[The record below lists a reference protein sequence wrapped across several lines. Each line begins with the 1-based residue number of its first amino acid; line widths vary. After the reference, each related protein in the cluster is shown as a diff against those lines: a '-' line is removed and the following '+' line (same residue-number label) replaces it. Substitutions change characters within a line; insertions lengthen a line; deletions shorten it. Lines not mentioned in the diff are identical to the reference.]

1 MIRQMLIPGE
11 PQGKAR
17 PRATVVGGHARVY
30 TPKTTATYE
39 NLVRL
44 CFLEQNK
51 GAEPEKGP
59 VQIEMVFYFAPPK
72 SAYWPV
78 NSKHNGELKDGWLDK
93 RQTSKPDIDNLV
105 KSVLDGLN
113 GVAFK
118 DDSQIWRVTASKMY
132 SKKPCVLV
140 MLIGDDD
147 AGNAKE

>member
-1 MIRQMLIPGE
+1 MMRRIVIPGE

-17 PRATVVGGHARVY
+17 PRATVIGGHARVY
-30 TPKTTATYE
+30 TPKSTASYE

-44 CFLEQNK
+44 AFLEQNR

-59 VQIEMVFYFAPPK
+59 VQIEMTFYFAPPK

-78 NSKHNGELKDGWLDK
+78 NSKHNGELKDGWALK
-93 RQTSKPDIDNLV
+93 KHTSKPDIDNLA

-132 SKKPCVLV
+132 SEKPCVLV
-140 MLIGDDD
+140 TLIGDGDERD
-147 AGNAKE
+147 TRE